1 MYEVIY
7 FSRGGNTQRVAA
19 TIAGE
24 LGVRPLH
31 VRWVKALPQDA
42 EIFLGS
48 GLYFMRPARM
58 VRDFIGNNDFTGKR
72 VALFGTSTS
81 GLDIETW
88 WMRWLLKK
96 KGAIIAGQFHCAGK
110 FVLRFGKRRF
120 CLRAE
125 RPSDRDIEKAR
136 LFARSVRDSLQVATF
151 ASEPR
156 EVSPVVPESAN

>member
-1 MYEVIY
+1 VYEVIY
-7 FSRGGNTQRVAA
+7 FSRGGSTQKLAA
-19 TIAGE
+19 AIASE
-24 LGVRPLH
+24 LDMKPLH
-31 VRWVKALPQDA
+31 VRWVKSLPAA
-42 EIFLGS
+42 EDIFLGS

-88 WMRWLLKK
+88 WMRWLLKR

-136 LFARSVRDSLQVATF
+136 LFARSVRDSLQVAAF
-151 ASEPR
+151 ASDTR